1 MAQKANGPVA
11 VIGLGRFGSRLAA
24 SLASRGTEV
33 IAIDRSR
40 SLVEDIRDD
49 VAIAVALDATDED
62 ALRSNLPSNLATAV
76 VGIGQNFEATLLVT
90 VILKQLNVPR
100 VIARASSSLGS
111 RILTKIGADET
122 VNPEDESADRWANR
136 ISVPNLLNHI
146 EFHEGYSIVE
156 LSVPGPWVGK
166 SLIDLELRAKSG
178 LHVVAIKRIKPEHHG
193 SVPGG
198 AASLSHASEAR
209 IEVPSPAEPLRDS
222 DVLILMGKDEDLAK
236 IKP

>member
-1 MAQKANGPVA
+1 MASKASGPVA

-40 SLVEDIRDD
+40 SLVENIRDD
-49 VAIAVALDATDED
+49 VSMAVALDATDED
-62 ALRSNLPSNLATAV
+62 ALRSNLPSNLAAAV
-76 VGIGQNFEATLLVT
+76 VGIGENFEATLLVT
-90 VILKQLNVPR
+90 VVLKQLEVPR
-100 VIARASSSLGS
+100 VIARASSPLAS

-156 LSVPGPWVGK
+156 ISVPEPWVGK
-166 SLIDLELRAKSG
+166 TLVELELRAKSG
-178 LHVVAIKRIKPEHHG
+178 LHVVAMKRIKPEHHG

-198 AASLSHASEAR
+198 AASLSREPAAR
-209 IEVPSPAEPLRDS
+209 IEVPSPVEPLRQS
-222 DVLILMGKDEDLAK
+222 DVLILMGKDEDLAR